1 MSWAI
6 LRTASGEKVKFQE
19 KYHLLNTIK
28 ASEGIYFTRE
38 AIRTRLVLENVN
50 RWQPGQKTVTSWLN
64 NDSYRIE

>member
-38 AIRTRLVLENVN
+38 AISKQMTAWAKDCDVLV
-50 RWQPGQKTVTSWLN
+50 K
-64 NDSYRIE
+64 